1 MNIMH
6 KILRYLSNV
15 PQDKLLHFFYGTLM
29 AAPLVAFT
37 NPLISSAF
45 VMMVAIFKELY
56 DDLSGKGNIEVM
68 DVVFTIA
75 PVIIMNI
82 VKYI

>member
-1 MNIMH
+1 MH
-6 KILRYLSNV
+6 KILKYLSNV
-15 PQDKLLHFFYGTLM
+15 PQDKLLHFFYGTLI

-45 VMMVAIFKELY
+45 VMMLAIFKELY

-75 PVIIMNI
+75 PVIIINI
-82 VKYI
+82 AKHI

>member
-1 MNIMH
+1 MH
-6 KILRYLSNV
+6 KILKYLSNV
-15 PQDKLLHFFYGTLM
+15 PQDKLLHFFYGTLI

-45 VMMVAIFKELY
+45 VMMLAIFKELY

-75 PVIIMNI
+75 PVIIINI
-82 VKYI
+82 VKHI

>member
-6 KILRYLSNV
+6 KLFNYLSNV

-29 AAPLVAFT
+29 ATPLVAFT

-82 VKYI
+82 VKYS

>member
-1 MNIMH
+1 MEKIFNKLANIPH
-6 KILRYLSNV
+6 
-15 PQDKLLHFFYGTLM
+15 DKLLHFFYGTLM

-37 NPLISSAF
+37 NPLISLA
-45 VMMVAIFKELY
+45 AIIIIALGKELY

-75 PVIIMNI
+75 PVIIINA
-82 VKYI
+82 VKTIGN

>member
-1 MNIMH
+1 ME
-6 KILRYLSNV
+6 KILNKLANI
-15 PQDKLLHFFYGTLM
+15 PHDKLLHFFYGTLM

-37 NPLISSAF
+37 SPLISLA
-45 VMMVAIFKELY
+45 AIIVIALGKELY

-75 PVIIMNI
+75 PVIIMNAVETI
-82 VKYI
+82 S